1 MGWASK
7 GLGSQIIEKYSVW
20 ELRKNMKNERERISF
35 ERERER
41 ERKRGESV
49 FFFLISESHFSIRG
63 CNLLFIQEKGTRFLV
78 LQKIYYNSSN
88 SQLVGVEEASGFWM
102 FADLEKAS
110 RCLLR
115 VK

>member
-49 FFFLISESHFSIRG
+49 FFF
-63 CNLLFIQEKGTRFLV
+63 
-78 LQKIYYNSSN
+78 
-88 SQLVGVEEASGFWM
+88 
-102 FADLEKAS
+102 
-110 RCLLR
+110 
-115 VK
+115 